1 MLGGL
6 DIITDLVAMHVG
18 EATLIKA
25 KVAAI

>member
-18 EATLIKA
+18 TVAPKRA
-25 KVAAI
+25 KVAGT